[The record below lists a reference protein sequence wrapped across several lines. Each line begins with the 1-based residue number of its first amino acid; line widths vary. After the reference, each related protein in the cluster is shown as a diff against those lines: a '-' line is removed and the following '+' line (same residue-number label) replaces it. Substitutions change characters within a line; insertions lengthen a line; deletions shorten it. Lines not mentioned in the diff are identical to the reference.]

1 MSEPEKMRARFPWVS
16 PLSDSRPDLELLT
29 PDDVRYL
36 RLPWL
41 SRFAP
46 ETLRSH
52 LTVSPGLSL
61 WVPRTSEYLIGEAWR
76 RRADIAHIVE
86 CHARRG
92 KNALVNALVGKARD
106 LGYSLV
112 VLSDEVWNQSPRVY
126 ESMGFGHIER
136 IVFYQKDLRGPVSGD
151 SPSDPPVVTV
161 RRAGWGDIDLLL
173 RLDHE
178 SFPWLW
184 WNSRPEFEE
193 YLSISGVSAFLANED
208 DEPVGY
214 ASFSMYNGWA
224 HLDRLA
230 VVSSRQGRRL
240 GAAEL
245 VFVLE
250 EMRSLGARSVAL
262 STQQSNTRSHA
273 LYRRF
278 GFVQT
283 REQMNFYGL
292 PLAEEPRQVEPN
304 NWTAPAL

>member
-1 MSEPEKMRARFPWVS
+1 MSEPEKMRARFPWM
-16 PLSDSRPDLELLT
+16 PTLSEAKPEIEELT
-29 PDDVRYL
+29 SDKVRLL

-46 ETLRSH
+46 ETLRSQ
-52 LTVSPGLSL
+52 LAMSPGMSL
-61 WVPRTSEYLIGEAWR
+61 WVPRTSEYLIAEPWR
-76 RRADIAHIVE
+76 RRSDIAHIVE

-92 KNALVNALVGKARD
+92 KEALIKAFVGRARD
-106 LGYSLV
+106 IGYSLI
-112 VLSDEVWNQSPRVY
+112 VLSDDAWNQSPRVY
-126 ESMGFGHIER
+126 AGLRFGHVER
-136 IVFYQKDLRGPVSGD
+136 IVFFQKDLRDFDP
-151 SPSDPPVVTV
+151 SPIKPDLPTLEM
-161 RRAGWGDIDLLL
+161 RHAGWADLDLLMA
-173 RLDHE
+173 LDHE

-184 WNSRPEFEE
+184 WNSKPEFEE
-193 YLSISGVSAFLANED
+193 YLGLQGVSAFIALEGG
-208 DEPVGY
+208 EPVGY
-214 ASFSMYNGWA
+214 ASYTMYDGWA

-230 VVSSRQGRRL
+230 IVNSHQGRRL

-250 EMRSLGARSVAL
+250 SLRSLSAKSVAL

-292 PLAEEPRQVEPN
+292 TIGKTLNSDFTGRS
-304 NWTAPAL
+304 